1 MRTIKLKSCCKK
13 PACLSTRP
21 IAPKRFRHDEDGGAT
36 ILTLYLLF
44 IILLIA
50 SFGVDIM
57 RQEMHRAKLQ
67 ANLDAA
73 VLSAATAPY
82 DEDPE
87 TPDAKQRVEDHFK
100 KAGLEHALHDIK
112 DGDIVV
118 TDSSAKVSAS
128 ASETLDT
135 RLMRLTGLE
144 TMTAAAASTARTS
157 VQQLEIALVLDVSGS
172 MAGERLDEVED
183 AAKDFVTNIL
193 NNSEGGR
200 VAFSIVPYSFNAAP
214 PKAIYDELSANTTH
228 HYSRCLTFDD
238 SDFTDPSIDPD
249 RNYAQTIYTSVDY
262 NSWGNADFGTVGNGD
277 IEAGIS
283 SAYNASC
290 YADPR
295 FEILAYSNDEDDL
308 HDKIDALIAAGGTSS
323 DMGVK
328 WGAALLDP
336 KFQPVAKALQSNTQ
350 DILKFDENGNLE
362 STRTMLVDSEFETLP
377 ESYGSPKAMK
387 IMVVMGDGANSN
399 SYVLRDP
406 NNLLDPDVPES
417 HAIDDYRGPE
427 SNLYLLNEPGEP
439 ETEQVF
445 RRAVHIY
452 GYTSQQEWLCEAYW
466 WWSCEYDEVTVP
478 GTEDGPPE
486 PSFYL
491 YSPGSNQY
499 IKLDPDNS
507 FSDGERFS
515 QSEFQEKIDDLDPRQ
530 GTISDLT
537 ASFDVAVDTLD
548 LAEETI
554 DFVEENYPD
563 TEDTFYEHFSWEEAW
578 GLMTPYEYG
587 DITGDWGAFDQYK
600 SSSNDRL
607 TVWEKNARMED
618 VCNAA
623 ENEGVTI
630 YTIAFELGE
639 EDTAAEELKKCASAP
654 ANHFISTK
662 LDIDDTFG
670 AIAANVM
677 ALKLTQ

>member
-1 MRTIKLKSCCKK
+1 MRTINLKSCSKQV
-13 PACLSTRP
+13 AYFGSRL
-21 IAPKRFRHDEDGGAT
+21 IAPKRFRKDEDGGAT

-50 SFGVDIM
+50 SFGVDLM
-57 RQEMHRAKLQ
+57 RQEMRRAKLQ

-73 VLSAATAPY
+73 VLSAATVPY

-87 TPDAKQRVEDHFK
+87 TPDAKDSIIDHFK
-100 KAGLEHALHDIK
+100 KSGLEDALDAIEE
-112 DGDIVV
+112 GDIVV
-118 TDSSAKVSAS
+118 TESSAKVSAS
-128 ASETLDT
+128 ASETFDT
-135 RLMRLTGLE
+135 HLMRLTGIDTL
-144 TMTAAAASTARTS
+144 TAAAASTARTS

-172 MAGERLDEVED
+172 MAGDRLDEVED
-183 AAKDFVTNIL
+183 AAKAFVTKIL
-193 NNSEGGR
+193 NNSEGGK

-214 PKAIYDELSANTTH
+214 PKAIYDALNANTTH

-238 SDFTDPSIDPD
+238 SDFTDPYIDPD

-277 IEAGIS
+277 IEDGFS

-323 DMGVK
+323 DMGIK

-377 ESYGSPKAMK
+377 ESYSSPKAMK

-417 HAIDDYRGPE
+417 HAIDDYRGPD

-439 ETEQVF
+439 ETEEVF
-445 RRAVHIY
+445 VRAVSRW
-452 GYTSQQEWLCEAYW
+452 GWSRQEWLCEAFQS
-466 WWSCEYDEVTVP
+466 WSCEYETVSVA
-478 GTEDGPPE
+478 GGENGDPE

-491 YSPGSNQY
+491 YSPVDGEY
-499 IKLDPDNS
+499 IKLDSANS
-507 FSDGERFS
+507 FSEAERVS
-515 QSEFQEKIDDLDPRQ
+515 QSDFEEKIDDLDPRQ

-537 ASFDVAVDTLD
+537 ASFDVAVDSLD

-554 DFVEENYPD
+554 DFVEENYPGIGD
-563 TEDTFYEHFSWEEAW
+563 EFYERFTWEEAW
-578 GLMTPYEYG
+578 GLMTPYEY
-587 DITGDWGAFDQYK
+587 DVITGDDGAYDQYK
-600 SSSNDRL
+600 SDSNDRL
-607 TVWEKNARMED
+607 TGGEKNSRMED

-623 ENEGVTI
+623 DNQGVKI
-630 YTIAFELGE
+630 YSIAFEMGE
-639 EDTAAEELKKCASAP
+639 ADTAAEELRKCASAP
-654 ANHFISTK
+654 ANHFTSTK
-662 LDIDDTFG
+662 LNIDQTFG